1 MHISPLHS
9 LPLLLALLPA
19 ALCNNPH
26 YGSGNGSGNQGPN
39 NTNAPY
45 PSYIYPPIEQIRYTL
60 AQETFLIDAK
70 DWSGLDAVYTVDAVA
85 NFTALGA
92 GVWNGRAAIIANEQ
106 KALGAI
112 ARGTH
117 QLATSRILINPGNFS
132 EATVLSSYQFT
143 HFDAIQ
149 NSTAQHVVASWT
161 SYTDL
166 WVDTGDYSAG
176 GPSSWRVKNRQAV
189 LVGSADWKIGA

>member
-9 LPLLLALLPA
+9 LSLLALLPA
-19 ALCNNPH
+19 ALGNNPH
-26 YGSGNGSGNQGPN
+26 YGSGNGNGNGSPGPN

-45 PSYIYPPIEQIRYTL
+45 PSYIYPPLEQIRYTL

-117 QLATSRILINPGNFS
+117 QLATTNP
-132 EATVLSSYQFT
+132 LKSYQFT